1 MTAPLE
7 KTSIWGMLAW
17 ESAPGDAITPHQR
30 FQQVAPN
37 AAREA
42 WLWGDGFYDEVVAE
56 ITKVAQREQ
65 VVPAIESKESIA
77 VLFSSGS
84 METWDA

>member
-1 MTAPLE
+1 
-7 KTSIWGMLAW
+7 
-17 ESAPGDAITPHQR
+17 
-30 FQQVAPN
+30 V
-37 AAREA
+37 
-42 WLWGDGFYDEVVAE
+42 VVAE
-56 ITKVAQREQ
+56 FTKVAQREQ